1 MIYSM
6 TGFGKSQTTTSN
18 RTITIEIK
26 TLNSKQFDVFLKLPS
41 IIKSK
46 EIDLR
51 TTFQQ
56 ELIKGKIEVF
66 IGAELVG
73 NSQNN
78 NINKPVF
85 ESYYREL
92 KGLANELGET
102 NANVFAE
109 ALKNPEV
116 LLRKEDEISDQDW
129 SLISA
134 AVSKTIQQV
143 NDFRKQEGVVLS
155 KELKLRIDLIRE
167 QLAAIELVDASRLNS
182 KKEKIKAKLD
192 EVLGMENF
200 DPSRLELEMVFYMEK
215 FDITEEVVRLRAHL
229 DLFVNTMDE
238 KGIDNGRKLNFIAQ
252 EIGREINTIGSKAND
267 KDMQHA
273 VVLAKDELEKIKEQ
287 INNVL

>member
-41 IIKSK
+41 FIKSK

-51 TTFQQ
+51 TIFQQ

-66 IGAELVG
+66 VGAELVG

-92 KGLANELGET
+92 KSLANELGET
-102 NANVFAE
+102 NANIFAE

-129 SLISA
+129 KLISD
-134 AVSKTIQQV
+134 AVFKTIHQV
-143 NDFRKQEGVVLS
+143 NDFRKQEGIILAT
-155 KELKLRIDLIRE
+155 ELKLRIELIRA
-167 QLAAIELVDASRLNS
+167 QMAAIEKVDALRLDT
-182 KKEKIKAKLD
+182 KREKIKARLD
-192 EVLGMENF
+192 EVLGMDNF
-200 DPSRLELEMVFYMEK
+200 DPNRLELEMVFYMEK
-215 FDITEEVVRLRAHL
+215 FDITEELVRLRAHL
-229 DLFVNTMDE
+229 DLFVNTMDD

>member
-51 TTFQQ
+51 AIFQQ

-102 NANVFAE
+102 NANVFTE

-129 SLISA
+129 KLISD

-182 KKEKIKAKLD
+182 KKEKIKAKLE

>member
-41 IIKSK
+41 FIKSK

-51 TTFQQ
+51 TIFQQ

-66 IGAELVG
+66 VGAELVG
-73 NSQNN
+73 NAQNN

-92 KGLANELGET
+92 KSLANELGET
-102 NANVFAE
+102 NANIFAE

-116 LLRKEDEISDQDW
+116 MLRKEDEISEQDW
-129 SLISA
+129 KLISD
-134 AVSKTIQQV
+134 AVFKTIHQV
-143 NDFRKQEGVVLS
+143 NDFRKQEGVILAT
-155 KELKLRIDLIRE
+155 ELKLRIELIRAQMAE
-167 QLAAIELVDASRLNS
+167 IEKVDALRLDI
-182 KKEKIKAKLD
+182 KREKIKARLD
-192 EVLGMENF
+192 EVLGMDNF
-200 DPSRLELEMVFYMEK
+200 DPNRLELEMVFYMEK
-215 FDITEEVVRLRAHL
+215 FDITEELVRLRAHL
-229 DLFVNTMDE
+229 DLFVNTMDD